1 MRVVSTRPTLLSLI
15 AGFSIVLPDSV
26 LAICSELIDLR
37 MEAKESSAAPGAA
50 ALPETKDG
58 PVNDEGHPLDAE
70 SLAKEAAFL
79 FQSSRLQDCLHVLNQ
94 LLQKKQDD
102 PKVRGNFFWVI

>member
-1 MRVVSTRPTLLSLI
+1 MK
-15 AGFSIVLPDSV
+15 
-26 LAICSELIDLR
+26 
-37 MEAKESSAAPGAA
+37 AKESSFTPGAA

-58 PVNDEGHPLDAE
+58 PVSDEGHPLHAE

-79 FQSSRLQDCLHVLNQ
+79 FQSCRLRDCLHVLNR

-102 PKVRGNFFWVI
+102 PKEKDNFYDIGKRALLSCLSAFLPSGCATLLDDRPNDVSGAGG